1 MQIHGR
7 MVGSPN
13 LLSTSGLPWGVVTAP
28 KGHTLGSMSDA
39 SAEFIPEDDG
49 LRRPQPGGGRSMS
62 TSNSAGPA
70 RGVPFATSAPRGSF
84 SSELPSSTGHARPSN
99 HIRIDTAPSSG
110 AHPNEHEQD
119 KSDRK
124 VAELNERLNKELKI
138 KEGSENLLEALN
150 TKKAKQAKDQIARV
164 ESELNAS
171 NRKIAQLNGQIEE
184 LRHFHDSEPST
195 RSRIANLFSGGA
207 LRSPATTP
215 DLPSTR
221 EPELLDEAESPT
233 FALSELLQSL
243 EAEGMPS
250 DHYVER
256 ANQLVHLFK
265 RHNTLK
271 YDLAWSVFGLRMQ
284 TLLLSDSREIVAAGY
299 RVTRYAI
306 ADRRSLQT
314 IRTFHTDYLVILCVC
329 CAPIFPRHLLP
340 PPG

>member
-7 MVGSPN
+7 MVGPSN
-13 LLSTSGLPWGVVTAP
+13 LLGTPGLPWGVVTAP
-28 KGHTLGSMSDA
+28 KGHTPRSMSDA
-39 SAEFIPEDDG
+39 SAEFIPDDDG
-49 LRRPQPGGGRSMS
+49 LRPPQAGGGRSMS
-62 TSNSAGPA
+62 TSNPAGPA
-70 RGVPFATSAPRGSF
+70 RGVPFAASASRGSF
-84 SSELPSSTGHARPSN
+84 SAELPSSTGLTRPSN
-99 HIRIDTAPSSG
+99 NIRTDTASSLR

-119 KSDRK
+119 KSERK
-124 VAELNERLNKELKI
+124 VAELKDRLNKELKI

-150 TKKAKQAKDQIARV
+150 TKKSKQARDQIARV

-184 LRHFHDSEPST
+184 LRHLNDSEPST
-195 RSRIANLFSGGA
+195 RSRIANLFAGRA

-215 DLPSTR
+215 DSPSAR
-221 EPELLDEAESPT
+221 EPEPLDEAESPT

-250 DHYVER
+250 DYYVER
-256 ANQLVHLFK
+256 ANQLVHLFQ
-265 RHNTLK
+265 RHITLK

-284 TLLLSDSREIVAAGY
+284 TLLLSDSREVVAAGY

-314 IRTFHTDYLVILCVC
+314 IRTFHTDHLVILCVSC
-329 CAPIFPRHLLP
+329 PNLRPTIFLP
-340 PPG
+340 HR